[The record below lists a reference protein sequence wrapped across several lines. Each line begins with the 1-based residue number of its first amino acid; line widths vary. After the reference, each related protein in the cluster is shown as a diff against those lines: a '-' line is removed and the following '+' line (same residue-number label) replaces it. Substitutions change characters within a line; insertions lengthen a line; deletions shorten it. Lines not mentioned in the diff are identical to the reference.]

1 MPHMSGTSRAVS
13 GDGFSTRQL
22 QTLRR
27 NLLEW
32 YDVHKR
38 DLPWRHRGD
47 DPYAQLLA
55 EFMLQQTQ
63 VATVIPYYQ
72 RFLERFPTVQSLA
85 EAQQDDVLALWSG
98 LGYYSRARNLHAA
111 ARIVVERFGGQVPRT
126 VEELLTLPGIGRYTA
141 GAIASV
147 AFDTRA
153 PILDGNVTRVLM
165 RLLAM
170 EADPKAPATRD
181 KLWAVAEEV
190 LPRERCGD
198 FNQALMELGATVCTP
213 KSPDCPQCPV
223 RKICAARVMGREREI
238 PPVARRVRVQ
248 SAEWVTAAV
257 RFGEAWLFV
266 QRPPTGLW
274 ASLWEL
280 PSEPLA
286 EGESLE
292 AARNRIAARL
302 PDGCMLEP
310 TSQAPVTR
318 QLTHRRLTFH
328 PFRGTAGSRRTAN
341 GHRWVRPEE
350 LSTLGISNA
359 TRAILAALGGLPARR
374 RRAVRGVSQEA

>member
-1 MPHMSGTSRAVS
+1 MSGRSRAVS
-13 GDGFSTRQL
+13 RETLTPRQL
-22 QTLRR
+22 RTIRR
-27 NLLEW
+27 NLLDW
-32 YDVHKR
+32 YDRHKR
-38 DLPWRHRGD
+38 DLPWRRRGD

-63 VATVIPYYQ
+63 VATVIPYYE
-72 RFLERFPTVQSLA
+72 RFFSRFPTVRVLA
-85 EAQQDDVLALWSG
+85 EAPQDDVLALWSG
-98 LGYYSRARNLHAA
+98 LGYYSRARNLHTA
-111 ARIVVERFGGQVPRT
+111 ARMIVERFGGQVPRT
-126 VEELLTLPGIGRYTA
+126 VDELLTLPGIGRYTA

-170 EADPKAPATRD
+170 DADPKAPATRD
-181 KLWAVAEEV
+181 ALWEVAEAV
-190 LPRERCGD
+190 LPLERCGD

-213 KSPDCPQCPV
+213 KNPDCPGCPV
-223 RKICAARVMGREREI
+223 RRICAARACGREGEI

-248 SAEWVTAAV
+248 AAEWVTAAV
-257 RFGEAWLFV
+257 RAGEAWLFV

-286 EGESLE
+286 DGEPLE
-292 AARNRIAARL
+292 AAWNRLAARL

-310 TSQAPVTR
+310 TSQPPVTR

-328 PFRGTAGSRRTAN
+328 PFRGTAGTRRPGT
-341 GHRWVRPEE
+341 GHRWVHPDE

-359 TRAILAALGGLPARR
+359 TRAILASLGGPRPRR
-374 RRAVRGVSQEA
+374 QRASGV